1 MMDRT
6 LRELGLADL
15 PHLGPAPDAEMSVA
29 GLCVDSRQ
37 TKPGF
42 VFFAIKGETL
52 DGAEFVQFALRMGA
66 SAVVCTAEGAE
77 TARASIGDFPVPF
90 LIAGDPRMELA
101 HAAAAFFAAQPD
113 TVVAITGTNGKTSVA
128 SFLRQLYTAL
138 GRTAASFGTVGVEGA
153 VQKPLS
159 HTTPEPIT
167 LHALLAE
174 LQDAGVTHATMEA
187 SSHGLAQ
194 GRLDGVVLSAGALTN
209 VTRDHL
215 DYHDGYDDYLRAK
228 LRLFTD
234 LLPEGAP
241 AVLNAD
247 DDSYVYARDEAVAR
261 GLRVIPFGQSAECRN
276 GLRLTAA
283 RFDAAGQELDLE
295 WFGTKRTVRLDLIG
309 GFQGLNAMAAAALAI
324 GTGEKPEAVFA
335 ALSALSGVTGRMEHV
350 ATRANGAAIYVDY
363 SHTPDGLSTA
373 LKALRL
379 HTPGRLIVA
388 FGAGGDRDPG
398 KRAMMG
404 HEACENADAV
414 IVTDDNPRSEN
425 PTDIRKAI
433 LAACA
438 TAIEIG
444 DRAEAILTGVDAL
457 SPDDRLLIAGKGHE
471 TGQIIG
477 DQVLPFDDA
486 EQARAAVAALDGDD

>member
-1 MMDRT
+1 MTKT
-6 LRELGLADL
+6 LRALGLADL
-15 PHLGPAPDAEMSVA
+15 PHEGPAPDAETPVA
-29 GLCVDSRQ
+29 GLCVDSRD
-37 TKPGF
+37 TKSGF
-42 VFFAIKGETL
+42 IFFAIKGEAM
-52 DGAEFVQFALRMGA
+52 DGAEFAQFAVRMGA
-66 SAVVCTAEGAE
+66 VAVVCTAKGAD
-77 TARASIGDFPVPF
+77 TARALIGDFPVPF
-90 LIAGDPRMELA
+90 LIVDDPRVVLA
-101 HAAAAFFAAQPD
+101 HAASAFHDAQPR

-128 SFLRQLYTAL
+128 SFLRQIYTAL

-153 VQKPLS
+153 VEKPLS

-174 LQDAGVTHATMEA
+174 LAEAGVTHATMEA

-194 GRLDGVVLSAGALTN
+194 GRLDGVELAAGALTN

-247 DDSYVYARDEAVAR
+247 DSSHQYARDEAIAQ
-261 GLRVIPFGQSAECRN
+261 GLRVIPFGRDEECRN
-276 GLRLTAA
+276 GLRLTDA
-283 RFDAAGQELDLE
+283 RFDATGQELDLE
-295 WFGTKRTVRLDLIG
+295 WLGAKRTVRLDLIG
-309 GFQGLNAMAAAALAI
+309 GFQGLNAMTAAALAI
-324 GTGEKPEAVFA
+324 GTGEKPEAVFS
-335 ALSALSGVTGRMEHV
+335 ALPALSGVTGRMEHV
-350 ATRANGAAIYVDY
+350 ATRENGAGIYVDY
-363 SHTPDGLSTA
+363 SHTPDGLATA

-379 HTPGRLIVA
+379 HTPGRLIVV

-398 KRAMMG
+398 KRPMMG

-414 IVTDDNPRSEN
+414 IVTDDNPRTE
-425 PTDIRKAI
+425 DAAAIRKAI
-433 LAACA
+433 LVACA

-477 DQVLPFDDA
+477 DKVFAFDDA

>member
-1 MMDRT
+1 M
-6 LRELGLADL
+6 
-15 PHLGPAPDAEMSVA
+15 
-29 GLCVDSRQ
+29 
-37 TKPGF
+37 
-42 VFFAIKGETL
+42 
-52 DGAEFVQFALRMGA
+52 
-66 SAVVCTAEGAE
+66 AV
-77 TARASIGDFPVPF
+77 
-90 LIAGDPRMELA
+90 
-101 HAAAAFFAAQPD
+101 
-113 TVVAITGTNGKTSVA
+113 TGTNGKTSVA
-128 SFLRQLYTAL
+128 SFLRQIYTGL

-153 VQKPLS
+153 VEKPLS

-167 LHALLAE
+167 LHMLLAE
-174 LQDAGVTHATMEA
+174 LVGEGVTHATMEA

-194 GRLDGVVLSAGALTN
+194 GRLDGVRLAAGALTN

-247 DDSYVYARDEAVAR
+247 DDSYVYAKDEALAR
-261 GLRVIPFGQSAECRN
+261 GLRVIPFGRSEECAK
-276 GLRLTAA
+276 GLRLTDA
-283 RFDAAGQELDLE
+283 RFDASGQELDLE
-295 WFGTKRTVRLDLIG
+295 WLGAKRTVRLDLIG

-324 GTGEKPEAVFA
+324 GTGEKPEAVFS
-335 ALSALSGVTGRMEHV
+335 ALPALSGVTGRMEHV

-363 SHTPDGLSTA
+363 SHTPDGLATA

-379 HTPGRLIVA
+379 HTPGRLIVV

-404 HEACENADAV
+404 HEACDHADAV
-414 IVTDDNPRSEN
+414 IVTDDNPRTEDPGS
-425 PTDIRKAI
+425 IRRAI

-471 TGQIIG
+471 TGQIVG
-477 DQVLPFDDA
+477 DKTLPFDDA